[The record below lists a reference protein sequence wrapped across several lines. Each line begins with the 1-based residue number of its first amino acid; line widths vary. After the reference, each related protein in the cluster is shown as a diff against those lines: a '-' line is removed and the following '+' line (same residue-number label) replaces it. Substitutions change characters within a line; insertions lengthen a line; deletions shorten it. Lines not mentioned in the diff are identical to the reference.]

1 MEVPDPLKKQFDAK
15 RIRKEIRRLR
25 AELRQIFNL
34 PNYPLRSQSLR
45 LKRKVIEE

>member
-1 MEVPDPLKKQFDAK
+1 MEVPDPLKKQLDAK

-34 PNYPLRSQSLR
+34 PNYPLKTQPVH
-45 LKRKVIEE
+45 LKRKVVEE